1 MATTAPY
8 GSWSSPLG
16 AEMIAAGRVS
26 LDEVRVAGPAVHWVE
41 GRPLEGGRQVV
52 RRAVPGEPAE
62 DLVPGGFNARTR
74 VHEYGGG
81 AYLVVGDV
89 LFFSNFADQRLYRRD
104 PGGGRPRPITPEP
117 PAPAA
122 HRYADACP
130 TPDGRRL
137 LCVRERHQDG
147 RVDNE
152 LVVVPA
158 DGGGPPAVLAAGRDF
173 YASPR
178 VSPDGRRLAW
188 LEWDHP
194 QMPWDG
200 TELKLAELAGDGLAG
215 EPVTVTGGPEES
227 VFQPQWSP
235 DGVLHLVSDATGWWN
250 LYRVGPDGTPEA
262 LAPAQEEFGHP
273 QWVFGLSTYAFLPG
287 GRIACIHG
295 RGPMQRLG
303 VLEPDPG
310 GVGGTAGV
318 VPRSTGGVGG
328 TAGVVPRSTG
338 PSPGYRLRDLE
349 LPFTAFYPPQ
359 LHAFGE
365 RLACLA
371 GSPTQP
377 AAVVVLDPA
386 SGGVEVLRSSEDR
399 ELDPGFLTVP
409 EAIEFPTEGGR
420 TAHALYYPPA
430 NRDAEGPEGERPPL
444 VVASHGGPTS
454 GVSSDLHVGYQFFTS
469 RGIAVVDVDY
479 GGSTGYGRAY
489 RRRLD
494 GQWGVVDVDDCVA
507 AARHLAARG
516 DVDPARLAIRGGSAG
531 GYTTLCAL
539 TFRDDFAAGASYYG
553 VADVAALARDTHK
566 FESRYLDRLIGPWPQ
581 AEELYWQRSP
591 IHFTD
596 RLSCPV
602 ILLQGLEDEV
612 VPPAQ
617 AEMMAAAL
625 DAKGI
630 PHAYLPFPGEQH
642 GFRQAAHIRRALE
655 AELYFYGRVFGF
667 DLADPVDP
675 IPIAHL

>member
-1 MATTAPY
+1 VASTAPY
-8 GSWSSPLG
+8 GSWASPIS
-16 AEMIAAGRVS
+16 AELVAAGGVS
-26 LDEVRVAGPAVHWVE
+26 LDEVRVAGGRVHWVE

-52 RRAVPGEPAE
+52 CRAAPGAREGPG
-62 DLVPGGFNARTR
+62 DLVPEGFNARTR

-81 AYLVVGDV
+81 AYTLAGGT
-89 LFFSNFADQRLYRRD
+89 LFFSNFADQRLYRLD
-104 PGGGRPRPITPEP
+104 PGADRPRPITPEP

-137 LCVRERHQDG
+137 VCVRERHDG
-147 RVDNE
+147 GEVVNE
-152 LVVVPA
+152 LVAVPV
-158 DGGGPPAVLAAGRDF
+158 DGGGPPVALAAGRDF

-194 QMPWDG
+194 NMPWDR
-200 TELKLAELAGDGLAG
+200 TELKLAELAGDALAG
-215 EPVTVTGGPEES
+215 DPVAVAGGPQES
-227 VFQPQWSP
+227 VFQPSWSP
-235 DGVLHLVSDATGWWN
+235 DGVLHLVSDASGWWN
-250 LYRVGPDGTPEA
+250 LYRVGPGGDLEA
-262 LAPAQEEFGHP
+262 LCPATEEFGHP

-287 GRIACIHG
+287 RRIACIHG

-303 VLEPDPG
+303 IL
-310 GVGGTAGV
+310 
-318 VPRSTGGVGG
+318 
-328 TAGVVPRSTG
+328 G
-338 PSPGYRLRDLE
+338 PSGSLTDVN

-359 LHAFGE
+359 LHAVGD

-371 GSPTQP
+371 GAPTR
-377 AAVVVLDPA
+377 ATAVVVIDPA
-386 SGGVEVLRSSEDR
+386 TGGVEVLRSSEDR
-399 ELDPGFLTVP
+399 ELDPGWLSAP
-409 EAIEFPTEGGR
+409 EPIEFPTQGGR

-430 NRDAEGPEGERPPL
+430 NRDVQGPAGERPPL

-454 GVSSDLHVGYQFFTS
+454 GITSSLHVGYQFFTS

-479 GGSTGYGRAY
+479 GGSTGYGRDY
-489 RRRLD
+489 RRRL
-494 GQWGVVDVDDCVA
+494 GGRWGIVDVEDCVA
-507 AARHLAARG
+507 AARHLVRRG
-516 DVDPARLAIRGGSAG
+516 DVDPKRLAIRGGSAG

-539 TFRDDFAAGASYYG
+539 TFTDEFSAGASYYG
-553 VADVAALARDTHK
+553 VADAAALARDTHK

-581 AEELYWQRSP
+581 AEALYRERSP

-630 PHAYLPFPGEQH
+630 PYAYLPFPGEQH

-675 IPIAHL
+675 VPIAHL

>member
-1 MATTAPY
+1 MAATAPY
-8 GSWSSPLG
+8 GSWGSPIS
-16 AEMIAAGRVS
+16 AELVAAGGVS
-26 LDEVRVAGPAVHWVE
+26 LDEVRVAAGAVHWVE

-52 RRAVPGEPAE
+52 CRAVRGQPPE
-62 DLVPGGFNARTR
+62 DLVPEGFNARTR

-81 AYLVVGDV
+81 AYLVTDEA

-104 PGGGRPRPITPEP
+104 PGDGRPRPITPEP
-117 PAPAA
+117 PDPAG
-122 HRYADACP
+122 HRYADASP

-137 LCVRERHQDG
+137 VCVRERHQDG

-152 LVVVPA
+152 LVWVPA
-158 DGGGPPAVLAAGRDF
+158 DGDGPPVVLAAGRDF
-173 YASPR
+173 YATPR
-178 VSPDGRRLAW
+178 VSPDGRQLAW

-194 QMPWDG
+194 DMPWDG
-200 TELKLAELAGDGLAG
+200 TELKLATLAGDGLAG
-215 EPVTVTGGPEES
+215 DPMTVAGGPEES
-227 VFQPQWSP
+227 VFQPAWSP
-235 DGVLHLVSDATGWWN
+235 DGVLHLVCDASGWWN
-250 LYRVGPDGTPEA
+250 LYRVGADGVLDA
-262 LAPAQEEFGHP
+262 LAPAAEEFGHP

-295 RGPMQRLG
+295 RGPVRRLG
-303 VLEPDPG
+303 ILEPG
-310 GVGGTAGV
+310 GV
-318 VPRSTGGVGG
+318 
-328 TAGVVPRSTG
+328 
-338 PSPGYRLRDLE
+338 LNDLE
-349 LPFTAFYPPQ
+349 LPFTSFYPPQ
-359 LHAFGE
+359 LRALGD
-365 RLACLA
+365 RLVCIA
-371 GSPTQP
+371 GGPTRA
-377 AAVVVLDPA
+377 AAVVVVDP
-386 SGGVEVLRSSEDR
+386 STGGIQVLRSSEDR

-409 EAIEFPTEGGR
+409 EPIEFPTAGGR

-430 NRDAEGPEGERPPL
+430 NPDAKGPEGERPPL
-444 VVASHGGPTS
+444 VVASHGGPTA
-454 GVSSDLHVGYQFFTS
+454 GVSSGLHLGYQFFTS

-507 AARHLAARG
+507 AARYLAGRG

-581 AEELYWQRSP
+581 AEELYRERSP

-625 DAKGI
+625 DAKAI
-630 PHAYLPFPGEQH
+630 PYAYLPFPGEQH

-675 IPIAHL
+675 VPIAHL

>member
-8 GSWSSPLG
+8 GSWASPIS
-16 AEMIAAGRVS
+16 AELVAAGGVS
-26 LDEVRVAGPAVHWVE
+26 LDELRVAGGRVHWIE

-52 RRAVPGEPAE
+52 CRAAGELGGAAE
-62 DLVPGGFNARTR
+62 DLVPEGFNARTR

-81 AYLVVGDV
+81 AYTLVGDI

-104 PGGGRPRPITPEP
+104 PGAGQQPRPITPEP

-122 HRYADACP
+122 HRYADASP

-137 LCVRERHQDG
+137 VCVRERHDG
-147 RVDNE
+147 GEVVNE
-152 LVVVPA
+152 LVAVPA
-158 DGGGPPAVLAAGRDF
+158 DGAGPPVVLAAGRDF

-194 QMPWDG
+194 NMPWDG
-200 TELKLAELAGDGLAG
+200 TELKLATLDGDALAGD
-215 EPVTVTGGPEES
+215 PVTVAGGPEES
-227 VFQPQWSP
+227 VFQPSWSP
-235 DGVLHLVSDATGWWN
+235 GGVLHLVSDRTGWWN
-250 LYRVGPDGTPEA
+250 LYRVGPGGGLEA
-262 LAPAQEEFGHP
+262 LCPAEEEFGYP

-287 GRIACIHG
+287 DRIACIHG

-303 VLEPDPG
+303 ILEPG
-310 GVGGTAGV
+310 GALT
-318 VPRSTGGVGG
+318 
-328 TAGVVPRSTG
+328 
-338 PSPGYRLRDLE
+338 DLD
-349 LPFTAFYPPQ
+349 LPFTAFPPQ
-359 LHAFGE
+359 LRALGD

-371 GSPTQP
+371 GSATRPT
-377 AAVVVLDPA
+377 AVVMVDPA
-386 SGGVEVLRSSEDR
+386 SGRVEVLRSSEDR
-399 ELDPGFLTVP
+399 ELDPGYLSEP
-409 EAIEFPTEGGR
+409 EPIEFPTAGGR
-420 TAHALYYPPA
+420 SAHALYYPPA
-430 NRDAEGPEGERPPL
+430 NREFQGPAGERPPL
-444 VVASHGGPTS
+444 VVASHGGPTA
-454 GVSSDLHVGYQFFTS
+454 GVTSSLRIGYQFFTS

-494 GQWGVVDVDDCVA
+494 GQWGIVDVQDCVA
-507 AARHLAARG
+507 AARFLAERG

-539 TFRDDFAAGASYYG
+539 TFTDEFAAGASYYG
-553 VADVAALARDTHK
+553 VADAAALARDTHK
-566 FESRYLDRLIGPWPQ
+566 FESRYLDRLIGPWPETE
-581 AEELYWQRSP
+581 ALYRERSP

-617 AEMMAAAL
+617 AELMAAAL

-630 PHAYLPFPGEQH
+630 PYAYLPFEGEQH

-667 DLADPVDP
+667 TLADPVEP
-675 IPIAHL
+675 VPIAHL

>member
-1 MATTAPY
+1 VAATAPY
-8 GSWSSPLG
+8 GSWGSPIS
-16 AEMIAAGRVS
+16 AELVAAGGVS
-26 LDEVRVAGPAVHWVE
+26 LDEVRVAAGAVHWVE

-52 RRAVPGEPAE
+52 CRAVRGQPPE
-62 DLVPGGFNARTR
+62 DLVPEGFNARTR

-81 AYLVVGDV
+81 AYLVTDEA

-104 PGGGRPRPITPEP
+104 PGDGRPRPITPEP
-117 PAPAA
+117 PDPAG
-122 HRYADACP
+122 HRYADASP

-137 LCVRERHQDG
+137 VCVRERHQDG

-152 LVVVPA
+152 LVWVPA
-158 DGGGPPAVLAAGRDF
+158 DGDGPPVVLAAGRDF
-173 YASPR
+173 YATPR
-178 VSPDGRRLAW
+178 VSPDGRQLAW

-194 QMPWDG
+194 DMPWDG
-200 TELKLAELAGDGLAG
+200 TELKLATLAGDGLAG
-215 EPVTVTGGPEES
+215 DPVTVAGGPEES
-227 VFQPQWSP
+227 VFQPAWSP
-235 DGVLHLVSDATGWWN
+235 DGVLHLVCDASGWWN
-250 LYRVGPDGTPEA
+250 LYRVGADGVLDA
-262 LAPAQEEFGHP
+262 LAPAAEEFGHP

-295 RGPMQRLG
+295 RGPVRRLG
-303 VLEPDPG
+303 ILEPG
-310 GVGGTAGV
+310 GV
-318 VPRSTGGVGG
+318 
-328 TAGVVPRSTG
+328 
-338 PSPGYRLRDLE
+338 LNDLE
-349 LPFTAFYPPQ
+349 LPFTSFYPPQ
-359 LHAFGE
+359 LRALGD
-365 RLACLA
+365 RLVCIA
-371 GSPTQP
+371 GGPTRA
-377 AAVVVLDPA
+377 AAVVVVDP
-386 SGGVEVLRSSEDR
+386 STGGIQVLRSSEDR

-409 EAIEFPTEGGR
+409 EPIEFPTAGGR

-430 NRDAEGPEGERPPL
+430 NPDAKGPEGERPPL
-444 VVASHGGPTS
+444 VVASHGGPTA
-454 GVSSDLHVGYQFFTS
+454 GVSSGLHLGYQFFTS

-507 AARHLAARG
+507 AARYLAGRG

-581 AEELYWQRSP
+581 AEELYRERSP

-625 DAKGI
+625 DAKAI
-630 PHAYLPFPGEQH
+630 PYAYLPFPGEQH

-675 IPIAHL
+675 VPIAHL

>member
-1 MATTAPY
+1 MAATAPY
-8 GSWSSPLG
+8 GSWSSPIS
-16 AEMIAAGRVS
+16 AELVAAGGVS
-26 LDEVRVAGPAVHWVE
+26 LDEVRVAGGAVHWVE

-52 RRAVPGEPAE
+52 CRAVRGQPPE
-62 DLVPGGFNARTR
+62 DLVPEGFNARTR

-81 AYLVVGDV
+81 AYLVTDEA
-89 LFFSNFADQRLYRRD
+89 LFFSNFADQRLYRLD
-104 PGGGRPRPITPEP
+104 PGADRPRPITPDP
-117 PAPAA
+117 PGPAA
-122 HRYADACP
+122 HRYADASP

-137 LCVRERHQDG
+137 VCVRERHQEG

-152 LVVVPA
+152 LVAVPT
-158 DGGGPPAVLAAGRDF
+158 DGDGPPVVLAAGRDF

-194 QMPWDG
+194 NMPWDG
-200 TELKLAELAGDGLAG
+200 TELKLATLAGDGLAG
-215 EPVTVTGGPEES
+215 DPATVAGGPEES
-227 VFQPQWSP
+227 VFQPAWSP
-235 DGVLHLVSDATGWWN
+235 DGVLHLACDASGWWN
-250 LYRVGPDGTPEA
+250 LYRVGAGGALEA
-262 LAPAQEEFGHP
+262 LAPAAEEFGHP
-273 QWVFGLSTYAFLPG
+273 QWVFGLSTYTFLPG

-303 VLEPDPG
+303 ILEPD
-310 GVGGTAGV
+310 GV
-318 VPRSTGGVGG
+318 
-328 TAGVVPRSTG
+328 
-338 PSPGYRLRDLE
+338 LNDLE
-349 LPFTAFYPPQ
+349 LPFTSFHPPQ
-359 LHAFGE
+359 LRALGE
-365 RLACLA
+365 RLVCLA
-371 GSPTQP
+371 GGPTQA
-377 AAVVVLDPA
+377 AAVVIIDPTT
-386 SGGVEVLRSSEDR
+386 GGVHVLRSSEDR

-409 EAIEFPTEGGR
+409 EPIEFPTAGGR

-430 NRDAEGPEGERPPL
+430 NRDAKGPEGERPPL
-444 VVASHGGPTS
+444 VVASHGGPTA
-454 GVSSDLHVGYQFFTS
+454 GVSSGLHVGYQFFTS

-489 RRRLD
+489 RQRLD
-494 GQWGVVDVDDCVA
+494 GQWGIVDVDDCVA
-507 AARHLAARG
+507 AARHLAGRG

-553 VADVAALARDTHK
+553 VADAAALARDTHK
-566 FESRYLDRLIGPWPQ
+566 FESRYLVRLIGPWPQ
-581 AEELYWQRSP
+581 AEALYRERSP

-617 AEMMAAAL
+617 AETMAAAL
-625 DAKGI
+625 DAKAI
-630 PHAYLPFPGEQH
+630 PYAYLPFPGEQH

-667 DLADPVDP
+667 ELADPVQP
-675 IPIAHL
+675 VPIAHLQPGP

>member
-1 MATTAPY
+1 VAATVPY
-8 GSWSSPLG
+8 GAWASPIS
-16 AEMIAAGRVS
+16 AELVAAGGVS
-26 LDEVRVAGPAVHWVE
+26 LDEVRVGGDRVYWVE
-41 GRPLEGGRQVV
+41 GRPLEGGRQVICT
-52 RRAVPGEPAE
+52 AGPGVAGVE
-62 DLVPGGFNARTR
+62 DVTGKGVNARTR

-81 AYLVVGDV
+81 SYALGGDA
-89 LFFSNFADQRLYRRD
+89 LFFSNYADQRLYRQH
-104 PGGGRPRPITPEP
+104 PGSATPRPITPEP

-130 TPDGRRL
+130 TPDGRL
-137 LCVRERHQDG
+137 LVCVRERHHG
-147 RVDNE
+147 GEVVNE
-152 LVVVPA
+152 LVAVPA
-158 DGGGPPAVLAAGRDF
+158 DGGGEPVVLAAGRDF

-194 QMPWDG
+194 NMPWDG
-200 TELKLAELAGDGLAG
+200 TELRLAGLAGGALAGDPA
-215 EPVTVTGGPEES
+215 TVAGGPEES
-227 VFQPQWSP
+227 VVQPEWSP
-235 DGVLHLVSDATGWWN
+235 DGVLHLVSDRTGWWN
-250 LYRVGPDGTPEA
+250 LYRVGAEGGLEA
-262 LAPAQEEFGHP
+262 LAPAAEEFGTPH
-273 QWVFGLSTYAFLPG
+273 WVFGMSTYAFLPG

-303 VLEPDPG
+303 VLEPDG
-310 GVGGTAGV
+310 A
-318 VPRSTGGVGG
+318 
-328 TAGVVPRSTG
+328 
-338 PSPGYRLRDLE
+338 LRDLE
-349 LPFTAFYPPQ
+349 LPFTSFYPPH
-359 LHAFGE
+359 LRAYGD
-365 RLACLA
+365 RLACIA
-371 GSPTQP
+371 GSPTEAP
-377 AAVVVLDPA
+377 AVVVIDPA
-386 SGGVEVLRSSEDR
+386 GGGVQVLRSSED
-399 ELDPGFLTVP
+399 EALDPGYLSVP
-409 EAIEFPTEGGR
+409 EPIEFPTEGGR

-430 NRDAEGPEGERPPL
+430 NRDFQGPEGERPPL

-454 GVSSDLHVGYQFFTS
+454 GVVSDLHVSYQFFTS

-494 GQWGVVDVDDCVA
+494 GQWGIVDVDDCVA
-507 AARHLAARG
+507 AARYLAGRG

-566 FESRYLDRLIGPWPQ
+566 FEARYLDRLIGPWPE
-581 AEELYWQRSP
+581 AEPLYRERSP
-591 IHFTD
+591 IHHTH

-617 AEMMAAAL
+617 AEMMVAAL
-625 DAKGI
+625 DAKAI

-655 AELYFYGRVFGF
+655 AELYFYSRVFGF
-667 DLADPVDP
+667 DLADPVEP
-675 IPIAHL
+675 VRIAHL